1 MKNKE
6 DLYFRVGKGQYLKS
20 SFEGKTD
27 KEMLEFYAGKRK
39 VKGPNG
45 KMIQVVRMNPGKAQ
59 TVVNKALELGLL
71 NKYVKVTIEPTKESN
86 TDQHGQDI

>member
-27 KEMLEFYAGKRK
+27 KEMLEFYAG
-39 VKGPNG
+39 
-45 KMIQVVRMNPGKAQ
+45 Q
-59 TVVNKALELGLL
+59 TAK
-71 NKYVKVTIEPTKESN
+71 
-86 TDQHGQDI
+86 